1 MPPGACLVA
10 HDDEPCT
17 CDEYDEYKTSG
28 KCRCQHAKALH
39 AADDDDDD
47 EDEIER
53 ELPGQSSGK
62 PRKGKGKEVN
72 YEHLIAKHSKPGSKA
87 RTSVAAAK
95 TEALQNFHKS
105 GSGSSS
111 SKKAGQS
118 SVSSAQGVS
127 SKDEV
132 KLGAVFI
139 TTCGTIM
146 KDGELTIRD
155 SRNISTVAEDRLQRY
170 GLLQKNAVVRES
182 WSTEAVDRYLRKL
195 FQDAFTYFDLR
206 YPGDKK
212 NYHWVM
218 IGKENKKVSI
228 LHAPCNGQSIKTHRG
243 SPGQGSGLTRLRL
256 VSRHRISASVY
267 KDWAA
272 AIAILEEGKELE
284 DSEVEEGTESSHDI
298 AETSKAARSK
308 TRTASKRRRERSASV
323 DSESGRSDRVT
334 RSSAAKQKIKQE
346 SEPSTSTEPLT
357 PRPKPKK
364 RKRLPSV
371 TLISDEEEGN
381 EKTPK
386 GPVAGPSNNLFSS
399 TLSNEDDDNYQSF
412 MDNDNDDGSIMVYD
426 PVEEDYEP
434 SSFKPPPV
442 SEDFWA

>member
-28 KCRCQHAKALH
+28 KF
-39 AADDDDDD
+39 
-47 EDEIER
+47 
-53 ELPGQSSGK
+53 
-62 PRKGKGKEVN
+62 N

-95 TEALQNFHKS
+95 TEALQNFHKAHLAPR
-105 GSGSSS
+105 
-111 SKKAGQS
+111 KQVNQ

-228 LHAPCNGQSIKTHRG
+228 LHAPCDGQSIKTHRG

-399 TLSNEDDDNYQSF
+399 TLSNEDDDNYH
-412 MDNDNDDGSIMVYD
+412 IMVYD